1 MTIVPGRSTHRSL
14 GYAGEPVLA
23 GAPRAWAG
31 FTPWVAAALIVVWR
45 LVALSR
51 HGDPVGVDM
60 GNWVRIGRSW
70 LGDVGVSD
78 AVYPPIVPAVAT
90 VVDVLIG
97 QLWTSRLL
105 QALAG
110 VAPGLGVWSV
120 LRTRVR
126 PGWAIGASLV
136 VALAAPTSAAVA
148 WGGVPQ
154 LLGLGL
160 FPVAVDRV
168 RRWASEPTTSRAWRA
183 GLVLVATGLVSTL
196 MFGLSILAA
205 LMAGALAAAGRRGLP
220 VERRRWGQGLAVM
233 GATLAVLLPW
243 YIPIFLR
250 QRLPD
255 DRVSSLRG
263 GSAIGDVL
271 GWPIAV
277 WVLFAVL
284 SLLGVLIARAAGGT
298 WWATAAG
305 CWGTAV
311 VAVAATETR
320 LLFVVPSCVVIGVGS
335 IGALRSGGL
344 SASSPSP
351 GAEVRARSID
361 RRDRV
366 AGVQRWSA
374 GPLLIALAI
383 VAVVAPARL
392 DEQIEYYERFTPEG
406 TIAATEWLAGR
417 AGADELVVSAPVE
430 GVPTGWWV
438 EAAGVDAWVA
448 SRPDWI
454 FFPEERA
461 EAGRAASLLS
471 GVGWPNDA
479 AIAALR
485 ACGVTWLYL
494 PSGWGGIDA
503 EALGQ
508 ATAAGELE
516 VAFEG
521 PGATIVLVLTD
532 RDLPVTDLSCPFA

>member
-1 MTIVPGRSTHRSL
+1 MAV
-14 GYAGEPVLA
+14 
-23 GAPRAWAG
+23 
-31 FTPWVAAALIVVWR
+31 ALIVIWR

-51 HGDPVGVDM
+51 HGDPVGVDI

-70 LGDVGVSD
+70 LGGVDVND

-90 VVDVLIG
+90 GVDALIG

-110 VAPGLGVWSV
+110 AAPGLGVWIV

-126 PGWAIGASLV
+126 AGWAIGASLV
-136 VALAAPTSAAVA
+136 VAVAAPVSAAVA

-168 RRWASEPTTSRAWRA
+168 RRWAGEPTLARAWRA

-196 MFGLSILAA
+196 MFGLSVLAA

-233 GATLAVLLPW
+233 GATLALLLPW
-243 YIPIFLR
+243 YVPILLR
-250 QRLPD
+250 QRLPN

-263 GSAIGDVL
+263 GSAIDDVL

-277 WVLFAVL
+277 WALLAVL
-284 SLLGVLIARAAGGT
+284 SLIGVLIARAAGGT
-298 WWATAAG
+298 WWATTAA

-320 LLFVVPSCVVIGVGS
+320 LLYVVPSCVAIGVGS
-335 IGALRSGGL
+335 IGAHRSGGP
-344 SASSPSP
+344 SASSRSP
-351 GAEVRARSID
+351 GAEVPARWID

-366 AGVQRWSA
+366 AAVQRWSA
-374 GPLLIALAI
+374 GPLLIAVAI
-383 VAVVAPARL
+383 VAVVAPSRL

-417 AGADELVVSAPVE
+417 VGADELVLSAPVE

-461 EAGRAASLLS
+461 EAGRAAALLS
-471 GVGWPNDA
+471 GVGWPNDV

-503 EALGQ
+503 GALGR
-508 ATAAGELE
+508 AAAAGDLE
-516 VAFEG
+516 VVFEG
-521 PGATIVLVLTD
+521 PGATIVRVLTD
-532 RDLPVTDLSCPFA
+532 GDLPVTDLSCRFA

>member
-14 GYAGEPVLA
+14 GHTGEPASA
-23 GAPRAWAG
+23 GARRAWAG
-31 FTPWVAAALIVVWR
+31 VVPWVVVALIVIWR
-45 LVALSR
+45 MIALSR
-51 HGDPVGVDM
+51 HGDPVGVDV

-70 LGDVGVSD
+70 LGDVDVND
-78 AVYPPIVPAVAT
+78 ALYPPIVPAVAT
-90 VVDVLIG
+90 GVDAVIG

-110 VAPGLGVWSV
+110 AAPGLGVWIV

-126 PGWAIGASLV
+126 AGWAIGASLV
-136 VALAAPTSAAVA
+136 VAVAAPTSAAVA

-168 RRWASEPTTSRAWRA
+168 RRWAGEPTLARAWRA

-196 MFGLSILAA
+196 MFGLSVLAA

-233 GATLAVLLPW
+233 GATLALLLPW
-243 YIPIFLR
+243 YVPILLR
-250 QRLPD
+250 QRLPN

-263 GSAIGDVL
+263 GSAIDDVL

-277 WVLFAVL
+277 WALLAVL
-284 SLLGVLIARAAGGT
+284 SLIGVLVARAAGGT
-298 WWATAAG
+298 WWATAAA

-320 LLFVVPSCVVIGVGS
+320 LLYVVPSCVAIGVGS
-335 IGALRSGGL
+335 IGAHRSGGP
-344 SASSPSP
+344 SASSRSP
-351 GAEVRARSID
+351 GAEVPARRIA
-361 RRDRV
+361 RRDGV
-366 AGVQRWSA
+366 AAVQRWSA
-374 GPLLIALAI
+374 GPLLIAVAI
-383 VAVVAPARL
+383 VAVVAPSRL
-392 DEQIEYYERFTPEG
+392 DEQIAYYERFTPEG

-417 AGADELVVSAPVE
+417 ADADELVLSAPVE

-461 EAGRAASLLS
+461 EAGRAAALLS
-471 GVGWPNDA
+471 GVGWPSDV

-503 EALGQ
+503 GALGR
-508 ATAAGELE
+508 AAAAGDLE

-521 PGATIVLVLTD
+521 PGATIVRVLTD
-532 RDLPVTDLSCPFA
+532 GDLPVTDLSCPFA